1 MATIQQVQKGF
12 VTFVD
17 TEVACAFAGW
27 QKAVVAGCAGLLA
40 ANARKLVAEYGKH
53 PFVAALGVYDPSTET
68 VDMDALYNAF
78 VPKLAGE
85 KLPIN
90 IPKIGTIKMG
100 QPEIDAL
107 MRHIREAR

>member
-1 MATIQQVQKGF
+1 MATIQQVQRGF

-17 TEVACAFAGW
+17 TEVACALGGW
-27 QKAVVAGCAGLLA
+27 QKAVVAGCAGLVA
-40 ANARKLVAEYGKH
+40 ANANKLMETYGRH
-53 PFVAALGVYDPSTET
+53 PLVAALGVYDPVTGN
-68 VDMDALYNAF
+68 VDIDALYNAF

-85 KLPIN
+85 KIPIS
-90 IPKIGTIKMG
+90 IPMIGTIKLG